1 MRGSRYARKTQPLV
15 KKTLLTFLF
24 LVSNASEAKQIQ
36 QSTFSYWDKP
46 DIEIFYSIPSAI
58 TPKTKILFIMHGAS
72 RSGASFIKNWL
83 PLVEGRD
90 VVLIA
95 PQFSKEFY
103 KEYVYLM
110 KTNNKGKPVTDK
122 SLDISDSLGL
132 IFDFYKSKLNLKTN
146 TFRVYGH
153 SGGSQFVHRYLLL
166 SDETRI
172 EKAAMANAGFY
183 TFVDPSISFPFG
195 IKGMNVSDARLEWVL
210 RLKGAILLGDQD
222 IDPKDHFL
230 PSMRKA
236 RKQGKHRFERG
247 TNFFNNLINLGV
259 KKNMPFRWRYE
270 VVPNVAHDNAGM
282 SMAAAE
288 FLLED
293 L

>member
-1 MRGSRYARKTQPLV
+1 
-15 KKTLLTFLF
+15 
-24 LVSNASEAKQIQ
+24 
-36 QSTFSYWDKP
+36 
-46 DIEIFYSIPSAI
+46 
-58 TPKTKILFIMHGAS
+58 MHGAS